1 MLTIYLAR
9 FLLVAALA
17 VVGNAFPSSDIWR
30 SLNFTLGGKLLLGEP
45 FAKPCWDSDVN
56 SEATCALIQ
65 AQYSNE
71 TFRSMTSGGY
81 VNPQWET
88 CITSGDQCLLD
99 YTDPTNVEPLRSTK
113 CKRGSVPA
121 YLIDVYDTKDILTG
135 LSFARK
141 HKISLVVKNTGHDYL
156 GRSSAPGSLALWIHR
171 FREMSYTPAF
181 VPEGCSPKDSHPG
194 VTVGASVQW
203 FEAYAFAE
211 ANNITVVGGTDP
223 SVGVAGGWL
232 QGGGHSVLSNTMGL
246 GVDRVLQFKVI
257 TPDGVLRVA
266 NQCQNTDLFFALR
279 GGGGGTFGIVI
290 ESTILASPQVTLQAV
305 FVGYANLN
313 ATMQKQVVATQV
325 ENAVQWAEAGWGG
338 ASTPAG
344 AVFVNPKADEESAA
358 RTMAPL
364 INFVDSLVDDGAT
377 GASITLTTFH
387 SFASF
392 YTAFLPFVISPVG
405 VPLALSSRLVN
416 KANFETAEN
425 RSALVDALFD
435 AQNAVDTLL
444 IQSTTPASVNDS
456 GTSVTGKWRESL
468 YHVTVVSRWNWNA
481 TKATRLSQFTRV
493 DDAMS
498 GLRAL
503 TPDAAY
509 FNEASVHEPN
519 YKVSFW
525 GDNYSRLLQIKKR
538 YDPEQLLNC
547 WNCVGFDSHSSQFRC
562 YP

>member
-1 MLTIYLAR
+1 MLSAYLAS
-9 FLLVAALA
+9 LLSVAALA
-17 VVGNAFPSSDIWR
+17 LVGNAFPSSDTWR
-30 SLNFTLGGKLLLGEP
+30 SLNFTLGGKLLFGEP
-45 FAKPCWDSDVN
+45 FAKPCWDSDAN
-56 SEATCALIQ
+56 SEAACALIQ

-71 TFRSMTSGGY
+71 TYRSMTSGGY
-81 VNPQWET
+81 VNPEWEI

-99 YTDPTNVEPLRSTK
+99 YTDPANVEPLRSTK

-121 YLIDVYDTKDILTG
+121 YFIDVHDTKDILTG

-156 GRSSAPGSLALWIHR
+156 GRSSGPSSLALWARASFIVVIHR
-171 FREMSYTPAF
+171 FREMSYTPIF
-181 VPEGCSPKDSHPG
+181 VPEGCPSQDSSPG

-290 ESTILASPQVTLQAV
+290 ESTILASPRVALQAV

-338 ASTPAG
+338 ASTPNG
-344 AVFVNPKADEESAA
+344 AVFINPKADEKSAA

-364 INFVDSLVDDGAT
+364 INFVDSLVDDGVT
-377 GASITLTTFH
+377 GASITLTTFQ

-392 YTAFLPFVISPVG
+392 YAAFLPFVISPVG

-416 KANFETAEN
+416 KANFKTAEN
-425 RSALVDALFD
+425 RSALVNAIID

-444 IQSTTPASVNDS
+444 IQSTTPASVKGS

-468 YHVTVVSRWNWNA
+468 YHVTVVSRWNWN
-481 TKATRLSQFTRV
+481 TTMATRLNQFTRV
-493 DDAMS
+493 EDAMS

-509 FNEASVHEPN
+509 FNEASIHEPN
-519 YKVSFW
+519 HKVSFW
-525 GDNYSRLLQIKKR
+525 GDNYPRLLEIKNR
-538 YDPEQLLNC
+538 YDPGRILNC
-547 WNCVGFDSHSSQFRC
+547 WNCGQYKR
-562 YP
+562 

>member
-1 MLTIYLAR
+1 MLTIYLR
-9 FLLVAALA
+9 CLLITALA
-17 VVGNAFPSSDIWR
+17 VVGNAFPSPDTWR
-30 SLNFTLGGKLLLGEP
+30 SLNFTLGGGLLLGEP
-45 FAKPCWDSDVN
+45 FAKPCWDADPN
-56 SEATCALIQ
+56 SEAT
-65 AQYSNE
+65 S
-71 TFRSMTSGGY
+71 FRSMTSGGY
-81 VNPQWET
+81 VNPEWET

-121 YLIDVYDTKDILTG
+121 YFIDVHDTKDILTG
-135 LSFARK
+135 LAFARK

-171 FREMSYTPAF
+171 FREMSYVPAF
-181 VPEGCSPKDSHPG
+181 VPEGCSSKDSNPG

-313 ATMQKQVVATQV
+313 ATMQKQVMTTQV

-338 ASTPAG
+338 ASTPTG

-364 INFVDSLVDDGAT
+364 ISFVDSLVDDGVT
-377 GASITLTTFH
+377 GASITLTTFQ

-392 YTAFLPFVISPVG
+392 YAAFLPFLISPVG
-405 VPLALSSRLVN
+405 VPLALSSRLIN

-425 RSALVDALFD
+425 RSALVNALFD
-435 AQNAVDTLL
+435 AQNAVDALL

-468 YHVTVVSRWNWNA
+468 YHVSVVSRWNWNA

-493 DDAMS
+493 DDAMT

-525 GDNYSRLLQIKKR
+525 GDNYSRLLQIKKH
-538 YDPEQLLNC
+538 YDPEHLLNC
-547 WNCVGFDSHSSQFRC
+547 WNCVGFDSHSSQFSC

>member
-1 MLTIYLAR
+1 MLTIYLR
-9 FLLVAALA
+9 FFFS
-17 VVGNAFPSSDIWR
+17 GNAFPSSDTWR

-45 FAKPCWDSDVN
+45 FAKPCWDADVD
-56 SEATCALIQ
+56 SEAICALIQ

-81 VNPQWET
+81 VNPEWET

-113 CKRGSVPA
+113 CKRGSVPT
-121 YLIDVYDTKDILTG
+121 YFIDVHDTEDILTG
-135 LSFARK
+135 LAFARK

-171 FREMSYTPAF
+171 FREISYAPAF
-181 VPEGCSPKDSHPG
+181 VPEGCPSKDFKSWCNRG
-194 VTVGASVQW
+194 SAYFASVQW

-257 TPDGVLRVA
+257 TADGVLRVA

-279 GGGGGTFGIVI
+279 GGGGGTFGIVT

-325 ENAVQWAEAGWGG
+325 ENALQWAEAGWGG
-338 ASTPAG
+338 AATPAG
-344 AVFVNPKADEESAA
+344 AVFVNPKADEETAA

-364 INFVDSLVDDGAT
+364 TSFVDSLVDDGVT
-377 GASITLTTFH
+377 GASITLTTFQ

-392 YTAFLPFVISPVG
+392 YAAFLPLIISPVG
-405 VPLALSSRLVN
+405 VPLALSSRLIN

-425 RSALVDALFD
+425 RSALVNALFD

-468 YHVTVVSRWNWNA
+468 YHVTVISRWNWNA

-493 DDAMS
+493 EDAMY
-498 GLRAL
+498 GLRVL

-509 FNEASVHEPN
+509 FVL
-519 YKVSFW
+519 SFW

-538 YDPEQLLNC
+538 
-547 WNCVGFDSHSSQFRC
+547 
-562 YP
+562 